1 MAPKTI
7 YGTLI
12 PPPLNPVEL
21 IDIMGRWRMRHDMAH
36 LRIQAMDWA
45 RFVMENGYYVQAVFF
60 SVVMEN
66 VPGIVALFSTA
77 QSTHL
82 HRSGQDPLNSW
93 DDILYKCNSVCNF
106 LCSCV
111 RIHEN
116 QTAFRLLYWY
126 AECSAYPASIVSLRR
141 SMKSVA
147 LFRRRRTGRG
157 SWYLLRSL
165 ITVCSWWYIHI

>member
-1 MAPKTI
+1 
-7 YGTLI
+7 
-12 PPPLNPVEL
+12 
-21 IDIMGRWRMRHDMAH
+21 MGRWRMRHDMAH

-45 RFVMENGYYVQAVFF
+45 AYLRANRYYVQAVFINF
-60 SVVMEN
+60 VIQN

-106 LCSCV
+106 VCSCV

-116 QTAFRLLYWY
+116 QTAFRIWYWY
-126 AECSAYPASIVSLRR
+126 VECSAYPASIVPLRR
-141 SMKSVA
+141 SMNSMVV
-147 LFRRRRTGRG
+147 LRGRRTGRG
-157 SWYLLRSL
+157 SKYLLRSL
-165 ITVCSWWYIHI
+165 IKVSSGWYTHI